1 MDERRFVKF
10 ESFVEHWDQMKRER
24 RPCSDLRCSVGIVP
38 EPGGVGQKP
47 SEEATYG
54 QVVIATVAAVAV
66 AAAVAAAAVGAVAGA
81 AGRLGVFVSALRV
94 LEKKRQLVPLLTL
107 P

>member
-10 ESFVEHWDQMKRER
+10 ESFVGHWDRMKRER
-24 RPCSDLRCSVGIVP
+24 RPCSDLRRSVGIVP
-38 EPGGVGQKP
+38 EPGGVAQKP
-47 SEEATYG
+47 SEEATYAR
-54 QVVIATVAAVAV
+54 VVIATVAAAAAVVVVAV
-66 AAAVAAAAVGAVAGA
+66 AVVGAAGA
-81 AGRLGVFVSALRV
+81 AGRLGVFASALRV